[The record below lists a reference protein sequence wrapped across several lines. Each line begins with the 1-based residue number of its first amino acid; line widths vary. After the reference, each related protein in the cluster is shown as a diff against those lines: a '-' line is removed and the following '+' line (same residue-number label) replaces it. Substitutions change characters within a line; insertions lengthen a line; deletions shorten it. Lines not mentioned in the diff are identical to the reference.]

1 MRIIFVFIFLSSA
14 LNLFGANSD
23 TIIKIKSVNDTINI
37 TSQKKTIVFMA
48 PTNGVNNTDSTYFHF
63 SSKLA
68 NHLKLKND
76 VDLLTFIYEPNYD
89 MPNAGIVLN
98 GPQGQISEFNGKFGL
113 FLIQFNDDY
122 IAQNL
127 MRKGF
132 EKVFYIDTLTK
143 NATEIKIHKVIC
155 PTNLGE
161 RLYFYKDFLSELIF
175 PKYTEKEEIEF
186 LKSRITDLEIE
197 LLKLQEQIKK
207 SVPVEISN
215 PPLHDGEI
223 KKKKKFNWF
232 KK

>member
-1 MRIIFVFIFLSSA
+1 
-14 LNLFGANSD
+14 
-23 TIIKIKSVNDTINI
+23 
-37 TSQKKTIVFMA
+37 
-48 PTNGVNNTDSTYFHF
+48 
-63 SSKLA
+63 
-68 NHLKLKND
+68 
-76 VDLLTFIYEPNYD
+76 
-89 MPNAGIVLN
+89 
-98 GPQGQISEFNGKFGL
+98 
-113 FLIQFNDDY
+113 
-122 IAQNL
+122 

-186 LKSRITDLEIE
+186 LKSRITDLENE
-197 LLKLQEQIKK
+197 LLKIQEQIKT

-223 KKKKKFNWF
+223 KKKKKFNRF
-232 KK
+232 KT